1 MNLSCCVW
9 SLPGPEAEVMSR
21 VAKAG
26 FSSID
31 VRPSALTSPIAHDIA
46 GQLGL
51 RVSCVAA
58 SFGLPDG
65 ASLESPDERA
75 SGQAMDYINQS
86 LSEAAELGA
95 KTAYIVPGK
104 AEGGTYLDRLARN
117 LSLAAE
123 GASNSGIKLCVEHF
137 PGSALPTVSET
148 LAFLQGIGHP
158 NLYLLFDTGHAQISG
173 EEMVATI
180 KAAGPHLGYV
190 HLNDNDGL
198 GDLHLP
204 LLDGIMD
211 RRALTRM
218 LNALV
223 DVGYSGPLSF
233 ELNQNLPDTDESLKR
248 SREIVLNCEVGESNR
263 REII

>member
-9 SLPGPEAEVMSR
+9 SLPGPETEVLSR
-21 VAKAG
+21 VAEAG

-31 VRPSALTSPIAHDIA
+31 VHPSDLTSPIARDKA
-46 GQLGL
+46 GRLGL

-65 ASLESPDERA
+65 ASLESPDEMA
-75 SGQAMDYINQS
+75 SAQALDYINQS

-104 AEGGTYLDRLARN
+104 AESGVYLNRLARN
-117 LSLAAE
+117 LNLAAE

-137 PGSALPTVSET
+137 PGTALPTVSET
-148 LAFLQGIGHP
+148 LAFLQGVDHP

-180 KAAGPHLGYV
+180 KAAGPQLGYV

-198 GDLHLP
+198 GDFHLP

-211 RRALTRM
+211 RRVLARM
-218 LNALV
+218 LKALV
-223 DVGYSGPLSF
+223 DVEYSGPLSF
-233 ELNQNLPDTDESLKR
+233 ELNQNLPNPDESLKR
-248 SREIVLNCEVGESNR
+248 SMEIVLNCGVGESNR
-263 REII
+263 REFI

>member
-1 MNLSCCVW
+1 
-9 SLPGPEAEVMSR
+9 MSR

-31 VRPSALTSPIAHDIA
+31 VRPFALTSPIARDKA
-46 GQLGL
+46 RQLGL
-51 RVSCVAA
+51 RVSCMAA

-75 SGQAMDYINQS
+75 STQALDYINQS
-86 LSEAAELGA
+86 LLEAAELGA

-104 AEGGTYLDRLARN
+104 AEGGVYLDRLARN

-137 PGSALPTVSET
+137 PDSALPTASET

-158 NLYLLFDTGHAQISG
+158 NLYLLFDTGHAQISE

-180 KAAGPHLGYV
+180 KVAGPHLGYV
-190 HLNDNDGL
+190 HLNDNDGRE
-198 GDLHLP
+198 DLHLP

-211 RRALTRM
+211 RRVLARM

-223 DVGYSGPLSF
+223 DVEYSGPLSF
-233 ELNQNLPDTDESLKR
+233 ELNQNLPGPDEALKR
-248 SREIVLNCEVGESNR
+248 SREIVLNCEAGESNR